1 MIQAMMCEQ
10 LSESIGGLVLRELL
24 LPEPE
29 AGEVRVQIK
38 AASVNFPDLLML
50 QGKYQ
55 FRPDLPFAPGLESA
69 GLVDAVGD
77 GIDASWIGKSVIVQ
91 ARFGC
96 YAQAICVPVAQI
108 RPMPMGFSYAQA
120 ASFGAAYLTA
130 YVALVR
136 RGALKPGETLLVTGA
151 SGGVGLAA
159 VELGKHLG
167 ANVIA
172 CAGSDEKLAVV
183 KAHGADQVI
192 NYTKPDGS
200 LGGFRDQVK
209 ALTKGRGAD
218 VIYDPVGGDVFDEAT
233 HCIAW
238 DGRLLVIG
246 FAAGRISKLDV
257 NWPLIKG
264 YSVIGVRAGEY
275 GRRDQ
280 VKGAENLAILHNLAE
295 SGALRPHIHA
305 VLPLAQA
312 NEAQALLAD
321 RKVVGKV
328 VLECS
333 G

>member
-1 MIQAMMCEQ
+1 MIQAMMCES
-10 LSESIGGLVLRELL
+10 LAPHLGGLVLRSLPV
-24 LPEPE
+24 PEPE
-29 AGEVRVQIK
+29 AGCVRVRVK

-55 FRPDLPFAPGLESA
+55 FRPDLPFAPGLEGA
-69 GLVDAVGD
+69 GVVEAVGQGVD
-77 GIDASWIGKSVIVQ
+77 ESWLDKSVIVQ

-96 YAQAICVPVAQI
+96 YAQAICVPVAQV
-108 RPMPMGFSYAQA
+108 RPMPTGFSYAQA

-136 RGALKPGETLLVTGA
+136 RGGLQAGETLLVTGA

-167 ANVIA
+167 ATVIA

-183 KAHGADQVI
+183 KSRGADHLI
-192 NYTKPDGS
+192 NYTKADGT

-209 ALTKGRGAD
+209 ALTNGRGAD

-246 FAAGRISKLDV
+246 FAGGRISKLDV

-275 GRRDQ
+275 GRRDPI
-280 VKGAENLAILHNLAE
+280 KGAENLAVLHSLAE
-295 SGALRPHIHA
+295 AGALRPHIHA
-305 VLPLAQA
+305 ILPLAQA

-328 VLECS
+328 VLEM
-333 G
+333 